1 MWLARVPQ
9 GRRGGLEAARLTLS
23 TNRRSLS
30 PGMELDALLNSGESY
45 SLGNRCQFAAITIR
59 NILSLADASQQ
70 GNRALCSAARSKG
83 FFFQAQGGHLIHLL
97 LSLSPSITALGC
109 TIYRAYISCLFRYRA
124 FSKPLLKESELE
136 MNLRR
141 LQRPSPPPPCPQAS
155 KQRLPAWMWEPRP
168 TSSPLHHH
176 PPQQMHW
183 LWPQGL
189 LWEPWG

>member
-1 MWLARVPQ
+1 MASQGSPRQARQ
-9 GRRGGLEAARLTLS
+9 TGGGSAELC

-30 PGMELDALLNSGESY
+30 PRMEPGAVLNSGESY

-59 NILSLADASQQ
+59 NILSLADASQK
-70 GNRALCSAARSKG
+70 GNRALCGAARSKG

-124 FSKPLLKESELE
+124 SSKPLQKESELE

-141 LQRPSPPPPCPQAS
+141 LQWTSPPPPCPQAS
-155 KQRLPAWMWEPRP
+155 KQRLPAWMWGPRP
-168 TSSPLHHH
+168 ICSLPHHH
-176 PPQQMHW
+176 PPQQTH
-183 LWPQGL
+183 
-189 LWEPWG
+189 